1 MHIMSDQNGDL
12 EILENFIVNNSDFEE
27 LKSLLSQFNIFE
39 VLGAVRQEVR
49 HSDFLSY
56 LLNPQETH
64 GLGDYFLRKFLQEV
78 ISKDNYEHLPFT
90 KIDLYIWDLSDFQV
104 RREWNLID
112 ILLLSE
118 SLKLAVIIENKIDS
132 TEHSNQLQRYLKI
145 VDREY
150 PGWNKL
156 GVYLTPEGI
165 SPSYNIYFPISYT
178 KIAAILEDIVGSRQ
192 TSLGPDVHTLTE
204 HYIAMLRRHIVS
216 GSKIEELCQ
225 KIYRKHQKALDM
237 IYEYR
242 PDLQSDIYTYLI
254 DLINYNNSLTLDYST
269 KSYIRFFPNT
279 WANYSALSQSKGW
292 TDSKQI
298 LLFEFRNYQNSLK
311 LCLIIGPGNEEIRKK
326 LFNFALANKELLTP
340 SRRQLTQNFLTIFQ
354 YTILTRKDYS
364 ESVSIDDV
372 EPIIQKKWEVFYK
385 NPYQKIISLIESQ
398 NWILDSED

>member
-1 MHIMSDQNGDL
+1 MSDQNGDL

-49 HSDFLSY
+49 HSEFLSY
-56 LLNPQETH
+56 LLDPQETH
-64 GLGDYFLRKFLQEV
+64 GLGDYFIRKFLQKV
-78 ISKDNYEHLPFT
+78 ITGVDINLLPFT
-90 KIDLYIWDLSDFQV
+90 IIDLDIWDLSDFQV
-104 RREWNLID
+104 RREWHSID

-118 SLKLAVIIENKIDS
+118 NLKLAVIIENKIDS
-132 TEHSNQLQRYLKI
+132 SEHSNQLQRYLKI

-150 PGWNKL
+150 PSWKKL

-165 SPSYNIYFPISYT
+165 SPSDNFYLPISYA
-178 KIAAILEDIVGSRQ
+178 KIAIILEDIVGSRQ
-192 TSLGPDVHTLTE
+192 TSLGPDVLTLTE

-216 GSKIEELCQ
+216 ESKIEKLCQ
-225 KIYRKHQKALDM
+225 RIYRKHQKALDM

-254 DLINYNNSLTLDYST
+254 DLINKNNLITLDYST
-269 KSYIRFFPNT
+269 KSYIRFFPNS
-279 WANYSALSQSKGW
+279 WSKYSALSQSEGW

-326 LFNFALANKELLTP
+326 LFNFALTNKDLFTP

-364 ESVSIDDV
+364 DSVSIDDV
-372 EPIIQKKWEVFYK
+372 GPIIQKKWEVFY
-385 NPYQKIISLIESQ
+385 NNQYLKIISFIESQ
-398 NWILDSED
+398 HWILESEY

>member
-1 MHIMSDQNGDL
+1 MSDQNGDL

-49 HSDFLSY
+49 HSEFLSY
-56 LLNPQETH
+56 LLDPQETH
-64 GLGDYFLRKFLQEV
+64 GLGDYFIRKFLQKV
-78 ISKDNYEHLPFT
+78 ITGVDIKLLPFT
-90 KIDLYIWDLSDFQV
+90 IIDLDIWDLSDFQV
-104 RREWNLID
+104 RREWHSID

-118 SLKLAVIIENKIDS
+118 NLKLAVIIENKIDS
-132 TEHSNQLQRYLKI
+132 SEHSNQLQRYLKI

-150 PGWNKL
+150 PSWKKL

-165 SPSYNIYFPISYT
+165 SPSDNFYLPISYA
-178 KIAAILEDIVGSRQ
+178 KIAIILEDIVGSRQ
-192 TSLGPDVHTLTE
+192 TSLGPDVLTLTE

-216 GSKIEELCQ
+216 ESKIEKLCQ
-225 KIYRKHQKALDM
+225 RIYRKHQKALDM

-254 DLINYNNSLTLDYST
+254 DLINKNNLITLDYST
-269 KSYIRFFPNT
+269 KSYIRFFPNS
-279 WANYSALSQSKGW
+279 WSKYSALSQSEGW

-326 LFNFALANKELLTP
+326 LFNFALTNKDLFTP

-364 ESVSIDDV
+364 DSVSIDDV
-372 EPIIQKKWEVFYK
+372 GPIIQKKWEVFY
-385 NPYQKIISLIESQ
+385 NNQYLKIISFIESQ
-398 NWILDSED
+398 HWILESEY